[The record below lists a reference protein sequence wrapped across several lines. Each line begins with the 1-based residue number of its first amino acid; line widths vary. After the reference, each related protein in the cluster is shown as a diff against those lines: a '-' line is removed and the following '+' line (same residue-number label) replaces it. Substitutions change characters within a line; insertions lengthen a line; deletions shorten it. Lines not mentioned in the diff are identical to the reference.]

1 MVSRGLEA
9 LAAVPLFSD
18 LSRRELRE
26 LLAVSEEYEYPEG
39 ATVAKEGARG
49 DAFFVILEGQ
59 ARVVRRGR
67 TVDTLWP
74 GDFFGEISLL
84 DGGPR
89 TASVIAATP
98 LRCLLLL
105 RKEFAEVLGTDAA
118 IAAKV
123 LREMGSRLRR
133 MDRPLKG

>member
-1 MVSRGLEA
+1 M
-9 LAAVPLFSD
+9 
-18 LSRRELRE
+18 
-26 LLAVSEEYEYPEG
+26 
-39 ATVAKEGARG
+39 AKEGARG